1 MERAG
6 TSLGRV
12 NQLTL
17 AFGSR
22 PSVVVESGFERT
34 AESHETRLERALE
47 QLLTSPPFDEA
58 WQRLSPAALTVPIEQ
73 DQLSAGERVAAV
85 VTYELT
91 IPVDNHPRRFLLGR
105 HGEHWAAATTLAG
118 PAADGD
124 DHRRRDR
131 PSKRSRWSRSATSS
145 PTSSH
150 RLPKPGSPPSHPRKT
165 SLIRDTR
172 ARGQRL
178 TLRDRPRHRRP
189 TRSRV
194 RRLGRRTRVPLG
206 RRVTRCLGRPCK
218 RGDWAGSDDCNL
230 TRSERE
236 RASGRTTPDRP
247 QRASAAPSSRR
258 LLCGQRSR
266 KRFGGSVI
274 GERGAVGARH
284 SPCRAG
290 GRSRLK
296 PPPWGRH
303 AAGALRP
310 PCARCRA
317 GAARSGRRR
326 PCRSDRGGC
335 EHPSSRR
342 CS

>member
-1 MERAG
+1 MAPAAGPHATARGHPARSLLAIRADRDRRIGDELAALQRGPERLHHLRHLRIDKARHRLLPG
-6 TSLGRV
+6 IG
-12 NQLTL
+12 
-17 AFGSR
+17 
-22 PSVVVESGFERT
+22 P
-34 AESHETRLERALE
+34 AEDDV
-47 QLLTSPPFDEA
+47 SPTHDG
-58 WQRLSPAALTVPIEQ
+58 SPARPARASI
-73 DQLSAGERVAAV
+73 
-85 VTYELT
+85 
-91 IPVDNHPRRFLLGR
+91 
-105 HGEHWAAATTLAG
+105 AAT
-118 PAADGD
+118 P
-124 DHRRRDR
+124 R
-131 PSKRSRWSRSATSS
+131 PT
-145 PTSSH
+145 
-150 RLPKPGSPPSHPRKT
+150 GSPPRRPTRTPSSASDGSLSESPKASCCDHRENPS